1 MAFTSNGSLG
11 SLIIFP
17 WISALGDLSGRG
29 LTHALHGVCVYQTC
43 CLSSAKFVV
52 VVYTFSDQLMDLT
65 RDPPPSC
72 TSLQSSDRQISM
84 PFVLYSHWWNWVISV
99 KWCPFYIEKKS
110 CVVLRLVQY
119 SCLGHPGFITFS
131 HFMSLHANYPRTL
144 FLSLIMSSSKTDSRM
159 NKNFFLRSQIWIWP
173 MITIVVLSTN
183 SWHKLIN
190 FGMVKPFFFQIS
202 IFNSTN

>member
-1 MAFTSNGSLG
+1 MK
-11 SLIIFP
+11 
-17 WISALGDLSGRG
+17 LS
-29 LTHALHGVCVYQTC
+29 Y
-43 CLSSAKFVV
+43 
-52 VVYTFSDQLMDLT
+52 FSKTVPILC
-65 RDPPPSC
+65 R
-72 TSLQSSDRQISM
+72 
-84 PFVLYSHWWNWVISV
+84 
-99 KWCPFYIEKKS
+99 KKS

-190 FGMVKPFFFQIS
+190 FGMVKPFFFFKFQFLIQQTKS
-202 IFNSTN
+202 FKGKKPDFFFKYFNSCWVNIARAAIGWEEMFKLNLFPCIFWRSSVIEECGQDVKQ

>member
-1 MAFTSNGSLG
+1 MK
-11 SLIIFP
+11 
-17 WISALGDLSGRG
+17 LS
-29 LTHALHGVCVYQTC
+29 Y
-43 CLSSAKFVV
+43 
-52 VVYTFSDQLMDLT
+52 FSKMV
-65 RDPPPSC
+65 P
-72 TSLQSSDRQISM
+72 I
-84 PFVLYSHWWNWVISV
+84 LYR
-99 KWCPFYIEKKS
+99 KKS

-190 FGMVKPFFFQIS
+190 FGMVKPFFFFKFQFLIQQTKSFKGKKPDFFFNIS
-202 IFNSTN
+202 IVAGSILRARPLAEKKCSNWISFHASFDDLVWLKNLDRTWNSKLSIQCQT